1 VKRLAGFL
9 VLLSFWLVL
18 SGHYDLF
25 HIGWGIV
32 SAAVVTF
39 FSVGLTSLNTDRQDR
54 LRFWGLVSYLPWL
67 LLQVVLANLHVAY
80 LVLRPTAIRPQI
92 IRVKTRLSGD
102 LAKTILGNSITLT
115 PGTITMDIQDDELI
129 VHALSEK
136 VARELADGEMER
148 RVARIFQEPG
158 E

>member
-25 HIGWGIV
+25 HVGWGIV

-39 FSVGLTSLNTDRQDR
+39 FSVDLPSFDTGRQNR
-54 LRFWGLVSYLPWL
+54 LRFWSLVTYLPWL
-67 LLQVVLANLHVAY
+67 FLQVVLANLHVAY
-80 LVLRPTAIRPQI
+80 LVLRPNAIRPQI

-102 LAKTILGNSITLT
+102 LAKTTLGNSITLT

-136 VARELADGEMER
+136 VARELANGQMER
-148 RVARIFQEPG
+148 RVARIFQKTE
-158 E
+158 

>member
-1 VKRLAGFL
+1 MKRLAGFF
-9 VLLSFWLVL
+9 VLLTFWLVL

-25 HIGWGIV
+25 HVGWGIV

-39 FSVGLTSLNTDRQDR
+39 FSVGLPSLDTGRQNR
-54 LRFWGLVSYLPWL
+54 LRFWSLVTYLPWL
-67 LLQVVLANLHVAY
+67 FLQVVLANLHVAY
-80 LVLRPTAIRPQI
+80 LVLHPNAIRPQI

-102 LAKTILGNSITLT
+102 LAKTTLGNSITLT

-136 VARELADGEMER
+136 VARELANGQMER
-148 RVARIFQEPG
+148 RVARIFQKTE
-158 E
+158 